1 MTELGV
7 FGITVLGQ
15 TIIHRVER
23 REKQRGQVRF
33 RDIEKLFNP
42 LSRGVST
49 APSSTGCVHI
59 KNGPHFQS

>member
-15 TIIHRVER
+15 TIIQRVGR
-23 REKQRGQVRF
+23 REKHRGQVSF

-42 LSRGVST
+42 LSRGVAT
-49 APSSTGCVHI
+49 ALSSTGCVHI
-59 KNGPHFQS
+59 KN